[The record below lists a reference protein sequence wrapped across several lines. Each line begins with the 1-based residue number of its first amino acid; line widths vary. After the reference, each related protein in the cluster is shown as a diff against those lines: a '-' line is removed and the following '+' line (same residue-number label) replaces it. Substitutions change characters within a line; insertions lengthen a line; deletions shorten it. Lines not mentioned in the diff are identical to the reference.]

1 MVQAISGFRP
11 YVSAVPPVVNQQ
23 RVNQIKL
30 ERNEV
35 TDDLRNGK
43 ITDMQ
48 AMSERVALNSQL
60 SDAKAQAAQARN
72 AQQVNAV
79 SHSQTVKPTTVTN
92 PQEVKPANVAAMDR
106 QQKGKELSQVEK
118 QQIVENQMKQMAIN
132 NQVLHGLTAV

>member
-43 ITDMQ
+43 ISDMQ
-48 AMSERVALNSQL
+48 AMSEKVALNSQL

-72 AQQVNAV
+72 AQPVNAP
-79 SHSQTVKPTTVTN
+79 SRSQTVKPNTVTN

-118 QQIVENQMKQMAIN
+118 QQIVDNQMKQMAIN

>member
-11 YVSAVPPVVNQQ
+11 YVSAVPRVTQQQ

-48 AMSERVALNSQL
+48 AMSEKVALNSQL
-60 SDAKAQAAQARN
+60 SDAKAKVMPSVYIN
-72 AQQVNAV
+72 NTSKVE
-79 SHSQTVKPTTVTN
+79 KPTN
-92 PQEVKPANVAAMDR
+92 MF
-106 QQKGKELSQVEK
+106 
-118 QQIVENQMKQMAIN
+118 
-132 NQVLHGLTAV
+132 